1 MKNFQNK
8 KVVISGGGSGI
19 GNAIIN
25 ELYHKGTR
33 DFAVIGRNVDKLK
46 RLENDFPEAIFL
58 LFQGD
63 ISKPNSIHEFVNVIS
78 NSWNTVDVLIN
89 NAGVVSAGSLESIS
103 DDDIVA
109 QININVTGLIL
120 LTKHVLP
127 LLKMSKEAAIV
138 NVSSGLGLIGMPFYA
153 SYSAT
158 KGGVRLFSEAIRR
171 ELKDFPIQV
180 ITVYPTVTATP
191 MMESAKT
198 DAMDTPDLV
207 AQQTIEGLQNNKID
221 VILGGDQ
228 RLEDVKKNINDP
240 KEFDKKAATMYEALL
255 ERTSNHRSM

>member
-1 MKNFQNK
+1 MKNFENK

-19 GNAIIN
+19 GKAIIH
-25 ELYHKGTR
+25 ELYQKGTR
-33 DFAVIGRNVDKLK
+33 DFAVIGRDLDKLK
-46 RLENDFPEAIFL
+46 PLQNEFPEARFL

-63 ISKPNSIHEFVNVIS
+63 VSKPDAIHGFVNAIS
-78 NSWNTVDVLIN
+78 NAWDEVDVLIN
-89 NAGVVSAGSLESIS
+89 NAGVVSAGKLESIS
-103 DDDIVA
+103 DEDIVS
-109 QININVTGLIL
+109 QININVTGLVL

-127 LLKMSKEAAIV
+127 LLKKSQEAAII

-153 SYSAT
+153 PYAAT

-180 ITVYPTVTATP
+180 LTVYPTATATP
-191 MMESAKT
+191 MMASAKMGS
-198 DAMDTPDLV
+198 MDTPELV
-207 AQQTIEGLQNNKID
+207 AQKTMEGLQTNKID

-228 RLEDVKKNINDP
+228 RLEDVKNNLNHP
-240 KEFDKKAATMYEALL
+240 EEFDKKAATMYNALL